1 MLQETGRNNDL
12 FVVAACL
19 FLTNRGVLGMIEIQN
34 ISKIYPGAKV
44 KALDDVSLTIP
55 SGEFFG
61 LLGPNGAGKT
71 TLISILSTL
80 LLPAEG
86 QILIDGE
93 VLSRQ
98 RGDIKRKLA
107 LITQHIS
114 LRNDMNLDQI
124 MELQGRLYAMPK
136 AEIRQRSEDLLS
148 FCGLLE
154 HRKKIVRKLSGG
166 MKRKLM
172 LCRALLTSPEI
183 LILDEPTIGL
193 DPASRRQM
201 WDLLK
206 TLNRQGM
213 TILLTTHYIDEAQ
226 YLCQRIAMI
235 EKGQVAR
242 LDTPAALIR
251 ELGEVAI
258 DEFDGDH
265 TKSAFFNHK
274 EAALE
279 YAATLENKFVLRNT
293 TLEDVFLHLVGHGL
307 GGKA

>member
-1 MLQETGRNNDL
+1 
-12 FVVAACL
+12 
-19 FLTNRGVLGMIEIQN
+19 MIEIQN
-34 ISKIYPGAKV
+34 ISKIYPGAKG

-86 QILIDGE
+86 NILIDGE
-93 VLSRQ
+93 VLSRK
-98 RGDIKRKLA
+98 RSDIKGKLA
-107 LITQHIS
+107 LITQHNS

-136 AEIRQRSEDLLS
+136 AEIKKRSEELLA

-154 HRKKIVRKLSGG
+154 HRKKIIRKLSGG

-172 LCRALLTSPEI
+172 LCRALLTEPEI

-206 TLNRQGM
+206 SLNRQGM

-226 YLCQRIAMI
+226 YLCQRIALI
-235 EKGQVAR
+235 EKGKVAR
-242 LDTPAALIR
+242 LDTPDALIQ

-265 TKSAFFNHK
+265 TKSAFFADK
-274 EAALE
+274 EAALQ
-279 YAATLENKFVLRNT
+279 YASSLDNRFMLRNT
-293 TLEDVFLHLVGHGL
+293 TLEDVFLNVVGHGL
-307 GGKA
+307 GGK

>member
-1 MLQETGRNNDL
+1 
-12 FVVAACL
+12 
-19 FLTNRGVLGMIEIQN
+19 MIEIKHV
-34 ISKIYPGAKV
+34 SKLYPKAKN

-80 LLPAEG
+80 LLPTEG
-86 QILIDGE
+86 AVCIDGE
-93 VLSRQ
+93 TLTRQ

-107 LITQHIS
+107 LITQHNS

-124 MELQGRLYAMPK
+124 MELQGRLYAMPRD
-136 AEIRQRSEDLLS
+136 EIKRKSEELLS

-172 LCRALLTSPEI
+172 LCRALLTNPEI

-201 WDLLK
+201 WDLLR
-206 TLNRQGM
+206 TLNRQGL

-226 YLCQRIAMI
+226 YLCQRIALI
-235 EKGQVAR
+235 DQGKVAR
-242 LDTPAALIR
+242 LATPDELIH

-258 DEFDGDH
+258 DVFNGDH
-265 TKSAFFNHK
+265 NTSTFFHGK
-274 EAALE
+274 EDALA
-279 YAATLENKFVLRNT
+279 YAATLQNKFVMRQT
-293 TLEDVFLHLVGHGL
+293 TLEDVFLNVVGKGL
-307 GGKA
+307 GGK

>member
-1 MLQETGRNNDL
+1 
-12 FVVAACL
+12 
-19 FLTNRGVLGMIEIQN
+19 MIEIKHV
-34 ISKIYPGAKV
+34 SKLYPKAKN

-80 LLPAEG
+80 LLPTEG
-86 QILIDGE
+86 AVCIDSE
-93 VLSRQ
+93 TLTRQ

-107 LITQHIS
+107 LITQHNS

-124 MELQGRLYAMPK
+124 MELQGRLYAMPRD
-136 AEIRQRSEDLLS
+136 EIKRKSEELLS

-172 LCRALLTSPEI
+172 LCRALLTNPEI

-201 WDLLK
+201 WDLLR
-206 TLNRQGM
+206 TLNRQGL

-226 YLCQRIAMI
+226 YLCQRIALI
-235 EKGQVAR
+235 DQGKVAR
-242 LDTPAALIR
+242 LATPDELIH

-258 DEFDGDH
+258 DVFDGDH
-265 TKSAFFNHK
+265 NTSTFFHGK
-274 EAALE
+274 EDALA
-279 YAATLENKFVLRNT
+279 YAATLQNKFVMRQT
-293 TLEDVFLHLVGHGL
+293 TLEDVFLNVVGKGL
-307 GGKA
+307 GGK

>member
-1 MLQETGRNNDL
+1 
-12 FVVAACL
+12 
-19 FLTNRGVLGMIEIQN
+19 MIEIQN

-44 KALDDVSLTIP
+44 KALNDVSLTIP

-107 LITQHIS
+107 LITQHVS

-136 AEIRQRSEDLLS
+136 AEIRQRSEELLS

-172 LCRALLTSPEI
+172 LCRALLTRPEI

-226 YLCQRIAMI
+226 YLCQRIALI
-235 EKGQVAR
+235 EKGKVAR

-251 ELGEVAI
+251 ELGGVAI

-279 YAATLENKFVLRNT
+279 YAAGLENKFVLRNT
-293 TLEDVFLHLVGHGL
+293 TLEDVFLRVVGHGL
-307 GGKA
+307 GGKG

>member
-1 MLQETGRNNDL
+1 
-12 FVVAACL
+12 
-19 FLTNRGVLGMIEIQN
+19 MIEIQN
-34 ISKIYPGAKV
+34 ISKVYPGASV
-44 KALDDVSLTIP
+44 KALDNVSLTIP

-80 LLPAEG
+80 LLPTAGEVR
-86 QILIDGE
+86 IDGE
-93 VLSRQ
+93 LLNRQ
-98 RGDIKRKLA
+98 RGDIKRKLS
-107 LITQHIS
+107 LITQHNS
-114 LRNDMNLDQI
+114 LRNDMTLDQI
-124 MELQGRLYAMPK
+124 MELQGRLYAIPK
-136 AEIRQRSEDLLS
+136 DVIRKRSEELLS

-172 LCRALLTSPEI
+172 LCRALLTEPEI

-201 WDLLK
+201 WDLLR
-206 TLNRQGM
+206 TLNRQGL

-226 YLCQRIAMI
+226 YLCRRIALI
-235 EKGQVAR
+235 DQGKVAR
-242 LDTPAALIR
+242 LSTPEALIQ

-265 TKSAFFNHK
+265 TRSAFFADK
-274 EAALE
+274 DAALA
-279 YAATLENKFVLRNT
+279 YAAGLDNKFMLRNT
-293 TLEDVFLHLVGHGL
+293 TLEDVFLNVVGRGL
-307 GGKA
+307 GAKG

>member
-1 MLQETGRNNDL
+1 
-12 FVVAACL
+12 
-19 FLTNRGVLGMIEIQN
+19 MIEIRN
-34 ISKIYPGAKV
+34 VSKIYPQSTV
-44 KALDDVSLTIP
+44 KALDGVSLKIE

-80 LLPAEG
+80 LLPTEG
-86 QILIDGE
+86 EVCVDGE
-93 VLSRQ
+93 KLARQ
-98 RGDIKRKLA
+98 RQDIKRKLA
-107 LITQHIS
+107 LITQHNS
-114 LRNDMNLDQI
+114 LRNDMNLDEI
-124 MELQGRLYAMPK
+124 MELQGRLYFMDRKSIK
-136 AEIRQRSEDLLS
+136 ARSEELLE
-148 FCGLLE
+148 FCGLLD

-172 LCRALLTSPEI
+172 LCRALLTDPEI

-201 WDLLK
+201 WDLLR

-226 YLCQRIAMI
+226 YLCGRIALI
-235 EKGQVAR
+235 DKGKVAR
-242 LDTPAALIR
+242 LETPEQLIR

-265 TKSAFFNHK
+265 TKSAFFAEK
-274 EAALE
+274 EEALA
-279 YAATLENKFVLRNT
+279 YASGLNNKFMVRST
-293 TLEDVFLHLVGHGL
+293 TLEDVFLHVVGRGL
-307 GGKA
+307 GGK

>member
-1 MLQETGRNNDL
+1 
-12 FVVAACL
+12 
-19 FLTNRGVLGMIEIQN
+19 MIEIQN

-44 KALDDVSLTIP
+44 KALDNVSLTIP

-80 LLPAEG
+80 LLPTEG

-98 RGDIKRKLA
+98 RGDIKRKMA

-226 YLCQRIAMI
+226 YLCQRIALI

-258 DEFDGDH
+258 DDFDGDH

-279 YAATLENKFVLRNT
+279 YAAALENKFVLRNT
-293 TLEDVFLHLVGHGL
+293 TLEDVFLHVVGHGL